1 MNILFVVP
9 ENSIKGRIVL
19 ENILSKYEQ
28 NKDIHIGVWFNNIDA
43 VGDIQRIC
51 ETKKI
56 PFRKISDLNL
66 KKEAVFAENFDLCIV
81 CGWGWI
87 VSRDFIDQSNNIL
100 NCHSSYL
107 PDYKGASVYFH
118 QWANCETIGGATIHY
133 LVDKIDLGD
142 IVEQGTFEISIKD
155 SPQDILMKASHLT
168 AQLIGHVIDDYVEL
182 RVINTTIKQ
191 HGGRYFLKTP
201 YWKLRIYRLINAIF
215 YRLNLALR
223 IYTPHKWM

>member
-9 ENSIKGRIVL
+9 ENSIKGCIVID
-19 ENILSKYEQ
+19 NILSKYKQ
-28 NKDIHIGVWFNNIDA
+28 NNDIHIVVLLNDIGN

-51 ETKKI
+51 EARNLSYQKT
-56 PFRKISDLNL
+56 SDLNL
-66 KKEAVFAENFDLCIV
+66 REEAFIAKNFDLCIV

-87 VSRDFIDQSNNIL
+87 VSREFIDQCNTIL

-133 LVDKIDLGD
+133 LVDKIDMGD
-142 IVEQGTFEISIKD
+142 IVEQDTFEISIKD
-155 SPQDILMKASHLT
+155 SPQDVLIKASNLT
-168 AQLIGHVIDDYVEL
+168 VQLIGSVIDGFLEFGV
-182 RVINTTIKQ
+182 VNTTKTQ
-191 HGGRYFLKTP
+191 QGGRYFLKTP
-201 YWKLRIYRLINAIF
+201 YWKLRIYRLINFLF
-215 YRLNLALR
+215 YKLNIDLR